1 MKKYFNKRALF
12 FIIPSFIGV
21 SIFIL
26 IPFIDVII
34 RSFQNEV
41 LRSFVGLD
49 NYKEIFTN
57 DAFKLAAQNTIRF
70 VFICIPLLIISS
82 LGIAVV
88 IQRFFRNSEKITTAF
103 LGPMAIPIASVVLIW
118 KIVFNSQGILNNIL
132 NYFNIESID
141 FMNSEYAFWVLVVT
155 YIWKNLGYTIILWVA
170 GLGAVPKELYE
181 VAKVDGASE
190 FKCFT
195 KITFPIIK
203 PSLYTITVLSL
214 LNSFKVF
221 REAYLI
227 AGNYPHESMY
237 MLQHIFNNW
246 FRNLAFGKLSA
257 SSVVMAVVTFIL
269 IILLQRNWEKE
280 N

>member
-1 MKKYFNKRALF
+1 M
-12 FIIPSFIGV
+12 
-21 SIFIL
+21 
-26 IPFIDVII
+26 
-34 RSFQNEV
+34 
-41 LRSFVGLD
+41 D

-118 KIVFNSQGILNNIL
+118 KIAFNNQGILNNIL